1 MKRTFATTVIGWFFC
16 LAGLMMWLG
25 WMIMPVHI
33 GVYFEPADFAAI
45 HEHFHL
51 WIWMY
56 RVHLFGYVVAGMAV
70 VALAAVSTEPDVKAL
85 MFPGAAVAMAGLIV
99 GALGAA
105 FYYHHGAWG
114 AIELS
119 RQSFQGAAERIAAL
133 RLDTE
138 YVTCLLRF
146 ARVFFG
152 LGLVVLA
159 AGLLRWGILPTVIA
173 GTAALLGIAG
183 MALTMALPDEMTWY
197 VPLFHMN
204 CLWLLTTGLTVLR
217 RASGLEQGGLK
228 RSTQH

>member
-1 MKRTFATTVIGWFFC
+1 MKHTFATTVIGWFFC

-33 GVYFEPADFAAI
+33 GVYFEPGDFAAI

-51 WIWMY
+51 WIWMF

-85 MFPGAAVAMAGLIV
+85 MFPGAAVAMAGLFV

-119 RQSFQGAAERIAAL
+119 QQSFQGATERIAAL

-138 YVTCLLRF
+138 YVTCL
-146 ARVFFG
+146 
-152 LGLVVLA
+152 VVEPQEVVHGNQESGERGKVVE
-159 AGLLRWGILPTVIA
+159 AGVGAMPVVMVEP
-173 GTAALLGIAG
+173 G
-183 MALTMALPDEMTWY
+183 
-197 VPLFHMN
+197 
-204 CLWLLTTGLTVLR
+204 
-217 RASGLEQGGLK
+217 
-228 RSTQH
+228 